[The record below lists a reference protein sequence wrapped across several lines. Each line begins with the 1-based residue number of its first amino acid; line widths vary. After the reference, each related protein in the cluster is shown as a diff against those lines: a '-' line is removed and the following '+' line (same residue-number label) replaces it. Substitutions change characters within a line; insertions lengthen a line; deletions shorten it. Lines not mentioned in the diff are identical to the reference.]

1 MKIVPSL
8 SQSNQGEN
16 FSNGFFIRNFWGG
29 RGRYAAN
36 PLIVTL
42 SPGHSHITRFR
53 QWSPLATGN
62 HFDRAK
68 KFQNLLRRLATLTFM
83 IRFHVFRDLPNIIF
97 ETIVHNDP
105 HGGLPVT

>member
-42 SPGHSHITRFR
+42 SPGHSHITRFHP
-53 QWSPLATGN
+53 WAPLATEN
-62 HFDRAK
+62 HFDRSK
-68 KFQNLLRRLATLTFM
+68 KILKFTQTIGNIDVLSAFMYFGTYLT
-83 IRFHVFRDLPNIIF
+83 
-97 ETIVHNDP
+97 
-105 HGGLPVT
+105 